1 MQVNWVVIGALG
13 AALSIGLGA
22 FGAHGLK
29 AHLES
34 EDLALWETAA
44 RYLMYAS
51 LGLTLMGVIDRQ
63 WPGLI
68 GPAAVLLASGATIFS
83 LTVALLALGG
93 PRWLGA
99 ITPLGGVLMIV
110 AWLRFAWGA
119 LKSFN

>member
-1 MQVNWVVIGALG
+1 MQANWVAVGALG

-29 AHLES
+29 GQLES

-51 LGLTLMGVIDRQ
+51 LGLTVMGLIDRQ
-63 WPGLI
+63 WPELI
-68 GPAAVLLASGATIFS
+68 GPAGVLLASGAMIFS
-83 LTVALLALGG
+83 LTVALLAFGG

-99 ITPLGGVLMIV
+99 ITPIGGVLMIV
-110 AWLRFAWGA
+110 SWLRLAWGA
-119 LKSFN
+119 FKILN